1 MSNSK
6 IPGRSKGRPKA
17 LSARPAGS
25 STNDHTANFMK
36 TPDRFGEYMSTT
48 DGLNEFRL
56 RRKVLGGLIGAG
68 LAASMGT
75 ARAQTASRKW
85 SVWVVPQFR
94 AEVIHRSWT
103 PVLQRLSQV
112 TGLNFSLTVA
122 PSIPAFEKALL
133 AGEPDLAYQN
143 PYHQVMSRKAQGYIP
158 LARDKK
164 ELSGILVVRRDDP
177 ITATSGLDQKTVAF
191 PAPNAFGASL
201 WIRALLAERDK
212 VSIRPSYVKT
222 HSNAYRSVAS
232 GLSAAAG
239 GINLTFEE
247 EPAEIRNSLRILL
260 ETPGVAPHPLSAH
273 PRMPGELR
281 DLIRRALLG
290 LASDPA
296 TRQAMDDIPWQ
307 DLVAADHD
315 RDYRP
320 LERFGLEKYVVKSE
334 G

>member
-1 MSNSK
+1 MNTSHPFGK
-6 IPGRSKGRPKA
+6 RC
-17 LSARPAGS
+17 
-25 STNDHTANFMK
+25 STAACSIEC
-36 TPDRFGEYMSTT
+36 RG
-48 DGLNEFRL
+48 
-56 RRKVLGGLIGAG
+56 RRKVVGGLIGAG
-68 LAASMGT
+68 LAASLGV
-75 ARAQTASRKW
+75 ARAQTAPRKW

-94 AEVIHRSWT
+94 AEVIHRAWT
-103 PVLQRLSQV
+103 PVLQKLSQV
-112 TGLNFSLTVA
+112 TGQSFELTVA

-143 PYHQVMSRKAQGYIP
+143 PYHQVMSRRAQGYIP
-158 LARDKK
+158 LVRDKK
-164 ELSGILVVRRDDP
+164 LLTGILLVRRDDP

-212 VSIRPSYVKT
+212 VTIRPSYVKT

-247 EPAEIRNSLRILL
+247 EPAEVRNALRILM

-273 PRMPGELR
+273 PRVPVALR
-281 DLIRRALLG
+281 DSISQALLAMAG
-290 LASDPA
+290 DPA

-307 DLVAADHD
+307 NLVAADHD

-320 LERFGLEKYVVKSE
+320 LEQFGLEKYVVKPD

>member
-1 MSNSK
+1 MNT
-6 IPGRSKGRPKA
+6 PKPFGKCWPTA
-17 LSARPAGS
+17 AC
-25 STNDHTANFMK
+25 ST
-36 TPDRFGEYMSTT
+36 
-48 DGLNEFRL
+48 EFRQ
-56 RRKVLGGLIGAG
+56 RRKVVGGLIGAG
-68 LAASMGT
+68 LAATLGVP
-75 ARAQTASRKW
+75 RAQTPPKKW
-85 SVWVVPQFR
+85 AVWVVPQFR
-94 AEVIHRSWT
+94 AEVIHRAWT
-103 PVLQRLSQV
+103 PVLQKLSQV
-112 TGLNFSLTVA
+112 TGQSFELTVA
-122 PSIPAFEKALL
+122 ASIPAFEKALL

-143 PYHQVMSRKAQGYIP
+143 PYHQVMSRRAQGYIP
-158 LARDKK
+158 LVRDKK
-164 ELSGILVVRRDDP
+164 LLTGILVVRRDDP

-212 VSIRPSYVKT
+212 VTIRPSYVKT

-247 EPAEIRNSLRILL
+247 EPAEVRSALRILM
-260 ETPGVAPHPLSAH
+260 ETPGAAPHPLSAH
-273 PRMPGELR
+273 PRVPVALR
-281 DLIRRALLG
+281 DSIRRALLG
-290 LASDPA
+290 MASDPA

-320 LERFGLEKYVVKSE
+320 LEQFGLEKYVVKSD